1 MHILKLSTNCY
12 IMLKNILLR
21 ATLMLL
27 VSFMVLLSASCTNGV
42 DESVNPRMGY
52 RDLGATG
59 LRVSEIGIGCGP
71 FEDMSPEESRAY
83 MDVALDSGINYIDIY
98 DANPLVRSNIGYA
111 LKDRRD
117 RMIIQGHVGCFWNGT
132 SYERTRN
139 RQQAER
145 GFSDLLDLLGTDHI
159 EVGMLHIV
167 DKMDEWDTILN
178 SQLMDYLR
186 QLKQEGKVQHIGMSS
201 HNVDVAMAAA
211 KSGEFE
217 VIMFSMNPTFDRLT
231 SDHNPWE
238 KDAEMLPGIDPK
250 RVEFYDYCTQHHIAI
265 TNMKT
270 FGGGGR
276 LLKADQSPLGFA
288 LTPTQCIAYCLSKPC
303 CAVAIAGASTIE
315 QLQEDLHYLTATDQE
330 KDFNSVLQRGVADA
344 YTNEAGNQCGP
355 ESATVKAAAS
365 VNGNQCTYCN
375 HCAPCPV
382 GIDIGKVNK
391 LLDQA
396 RGKNPVP
403 EQVKK
408 EYEALEH
415 HASECIGCAQCE
427 ERCPFSVPVR
437 ERMQEAVKVFGK

>member
-1 MHILKLSTNCY
+1 M
-12 IMLKNILLR
+12 NIRPLRLL
-21 ATLMLL
+21 LFSL
-27 VSFMVLLSASCTNGV
+27 VAVLLTACNSGQQETA
-42 DESVNPRMGY
+42 NPRMGY
-52 RDLGATG
+52 RDLGNTG
-59 LRVSEIGIGCGP
+59 LRVSEIGIGCGT
-71 FEDMSPEESRAY
+71 FEEMTPEEARAY

-98 DANPLVRSNIGYA
+98 DANPLVRSNIGHA
-111 LKDRRD
+111 LKGRRD
-117 RMIIQGHVGCFWNGT
+117 RMIIQGHVGCFWNGK

-139 RQQAER
+139 REQAER
-145 GFSDLLDLLGTDHI
+145 GFTDLLDLLGTDHI

-201 HNVDVAMAAA
+201 HNVDVALAAA

-217 VIMFSMNPTFDRLT
+217 VIMFSMNPAFDRLT
-231 SDHNPWE
+231 SDVNPWD
-238 KDAEMLPGIDPK
+238 KNAALLPGIDPK

-276 LLKADQSPLGFA
+276 LLSADKSPLGFA
-288 LTPTQCIAYCLSKPC
+288 LTPSQCIAYCLSKPC
-303 CAVAIAGASTIE
+303 CAVAIAGAATIE
-315 QLQEDLHYLTATDQE
+315 QLQEDLHYLTATDKE
-330 KDFNSVLQRGVADA
+330 KDFNSVLQSGGKEA
-344 YTNEAGNQCGP
+344 YSNKAGNQCDP
-355 ESATVKAAAS
+355 ESATVKGQTAN
-365 VNGNQCTYCN
+365 VGGTQCTYCN

-382 GIDIGKVNK
+382 GIDIAKVNH

-396 RGKNPVP
+396 RGQKKVP
-403 EQVKK
+403 ERVQK
-408 EYEALEH
+408 EYDALAH

-427 ERCPFSVPVR
+427 DRCPFEVPVR